1 MNEEMMP
8 KYYQLKRRLIQKI
21 DQEEL
26 KPEEAIPS
34 ERELIQIYGVS
45 RITVRRALD
54 ELVNEGYLYKVQGK
68 GTYVKSDEFNQDL
81 IRITSC
87 TEIIRKLGMKPGR
100 RVLSAGVVP
109 ADGKRRHNLELGE
122 DEEVFELK
130 RIYYADGVAVNYAVT
145 FLPDKLFPG
154 LKSYD
159 FSKASLYAV
168 LEKKY
173 HVRMTRA
180 VRTIEAILAQDK
192 TAEYLEIKEGTP
204 VLLFCCVTYGIVGGR
219 ELPIENFK
227 CCYRSDMFKFFIN
240 QTGPLYDQK

>member
-1 MNEEMMP
+1 MKEEMMP
-8 KYYQLKRRLIQKI
+8 KYYQLKHLLIQQI
-21 DQEEL
+21 DQEEY

-34 ERELIQIYGVS
+34 ERELIRMYGVS

-68 GTYVKSDEFNQDL
+68 GTYVKSDERSQDL
-81 IRITSC
+81 FRIASC

-109 ADGKRRHNLELGE
+109 ADGRRRRSLELGE
-122 DEEVFELK
+122 NDKVFKLK
-130 RIYYADGVAVNYAVT
+130 RIYYADDTAVNYAVA
-145 FLPDKLFPG
+145 FLPDKLFEG

-173 HVRMTRA
+173 RVRMTRA

-192 TAEYLEIKEGTP
+192 TAEYLGIKEGTP
-204 VLLFCCVTYGIVGGR
+204 VLLFRCVTYGIVGGR
-219 ELPIENFK
+219 ELPIESLK
-227 CCYRSDMFKFFIN
+227 CCYRSDMFKFSVN
-240 QTGPLYDQK
+240 QTGPLYDRK